1 MKIDK
6 VMLIVVDS
14 LPLLVVGLFV
24 HEACRLY
31 TNGRTIIPSLGVL
44 IGFINPPGD
53 YFLARGSAVISK
65 GSNECRINYTHKYYG
80 GYFVELSIPGDM
92 EVTEK
97 IKTWFKFDCSY
108 YDCEGCLI
116 RHATTTNLVLHS
128 NGRGKIFGVLDKYDV
143 PEDLAICGEWNLLIR
158 LCGDT
163 KTFHDSY
170 QDVTISIVK
179 SSDE

>member
-1 MKIDK
+1 M
-6 VMLIVVDS
+6 VVVS
-14 LPLLVVGLFV
+14 LPLLAAGLLV
-24 HEACRLY
+24 HEIYRLY

-44 IGFINPPGD
+44 IGFVNPPGD
-53 YFLARGSAVISK
+53 YFFARGSAEMPK
-65 GSNECRINYTHKYYG
+65 DRNECRINYTHKYYG

-97 IKTWFKFDCSY
+97 IKTGLVFDCSY
-108 YDCEGCLI
+108 YDREGCLT

-143 PEDLAICGEWNLLIR
+143 PEDLAICEEWNLLVK
-158 LCGDT
+158 LHGDA
-163 KTFHDSY
+163 KTFHDNY

>member
-1 MKIDK
+1 MKLGK
-6 VMLIVVDS
+6 VMLIVVVA

-24 HEACRLY
+24 HEAYRLY
-31 TNGRTIIPSLGVL
+31 TSGRTIIPSLGVL
-44 IGFINPPGD
+44 ISFINPPSD

-65 GSNECRINYTHKYYG
+65 GRNECGINYTHKYYG

-97 IKTWFKFDCSY
+97 IKTWLVFDCSY
-108 YDCEGCLI
+108 YDREGCLI

-128 NGRGKIFGVLDKYDV
+128 NGRGKIFGLLDKYDV
-143 PEDLAICGEWNLLIR
+143 PEDLSIDETWNLR
-158 LCGDT
+158 VKMHGDANL
-163 KTFHDSY
+163 FIEGH
-170 QDVTISIVK
+170 QNATISIEK